1 MTTARSP
8 LDLAYGEGPRGLR
21 VVLQPPPAG
30 AATFSATYLA
40 PAGWTFDPPGASG
53 TARLVNQLVVSAA
66 GPWGRLAL
74 ARRLDRAGATLST
87 ETSPESAE
95 VTLWGPADEWEPLMR
110 MLSEVVLHPRF
121 DASDVARAQR
131 QMRERQLRQRTHP
144 SARAHL
150 ELLRAIFP
158 DGHPYRE
165 TGIGDARTLARIGR
179 EALRRFHAA
188 RYGTTDALLVV
199 TAAAPLHRVERVA
212 RAMFGDLPDGAS
224 GRIEIPRLPAARP
237 RRVEV
242 DLPGRS
248 QVEVRV
254 GGTSIPQSASEYPGG
269 FLANQALGGRP
280 LIARLFQTVR
290 EKSGL
295 AYGASS
301 RLETMRYGGWWVAG
315 AGTGADRW
323 KRVVPLVE
331 REVRRMRTSV
341 LGAAELDRTRESSI
355 GEIPLGLETTA
366 EAHELAIDAA
376 YHDLP
381 ADFWRTWPARLRAV
395 TPRGVR
401 DGAAAAFDG
410 RRQVT
415 VVVGPLR
422 GR

>member
-1 MTTARSP
+1 VTAASSP
-8 LDLAYGEGPRGLR
+8 LQLEYGEGPAGLR
-21 VVLQPPPAG
+21 VVRQPPPTG

-40 PAGWTFDPPGASG
+40 PAGWAFDAPEAAG
-53 TARLVNQLVVSAA
+53 TARLVNQLMTSGA

-74 ARRLDRAGATLST
+74 ARRLDRAGATLAH

-95 VTLWGPADEWEPLMR
+95 VTVWGPADAWEPLLR
-110 MLSEVVLHPRF
+110 TLSEVVRHPRF
-121 DASDVARAQR
+121 DASDIARARRQMQER
-131 QMRERQLRQRTHP
+131 QMRQRTQP
-144 SARAHL
+144 AARAHL
-150 ELLRAIFP
+150 ELLHAIFP
-158 DGHPYRE
+158 ARHPYRE
-165 TGIGDARTLARIGR
+165 TGIGDARTLARIDRAG
-179 EALRRFHAA
+179 LRRFHAA
-188 RYGTTDALLVV
+188 RYGSTDALLVF
-199 TAAAPLHRVERVA
+199 TTNQGLPAVERVA
-212 RAMFGDLPDGAS
+212 GRLFGDLPSGAT
-224 GRIEIPRLPAARP
+224 GHLDFPGLPQVRH

-254 GGTSIPQSASEYPGG
+254 GGASIPQSAPEYPGG

-301 RLETMRYGGWWVAG
+301 RLETMRYGGWWIAG
-315 AGTGADRW
+315 AGTGPDRW
-323 KRVVPLVE
+323 RRVVPLVE
-331 REVRRMRTSV
+331 REVQQMRSTV
-341 LGAAELDRTRESSI
+341 MGAPELERTRESSI

-366 EAHELAIDAA
+366 EAHELAVDAA
-376 YHDLP
+376 YHQLP
-381 ADFWRTWPARLRAV
+381 ADFWLTWPERLRAV
-395 TPRGVR
+395 SRRDVR

-422 GR
+422 GK